1 MKFFGTSRNSPITG
15 ILHTVSL
22 CHVYRSVWT
31 TREAK
36 PRSGA
41 VLECS
46 AHDCDTRLYNFKIAA
61 KGIPHVEH
69 GGNPHVVSVKTHQD
83 KKQV

>member
-15 ILHTVSL
+15 ILHTV

-31 TREAK
+31 AREAK

-41 VLECS
+41 VLKCS
-46 AHDCDTRLYNFKIAA
+46 VHDCDTHLYNFKIAA
-61 KGIPHVEH
+61 
-69 GGNPHVVSVKTHQD
+69 
-83 KKQV
+83 